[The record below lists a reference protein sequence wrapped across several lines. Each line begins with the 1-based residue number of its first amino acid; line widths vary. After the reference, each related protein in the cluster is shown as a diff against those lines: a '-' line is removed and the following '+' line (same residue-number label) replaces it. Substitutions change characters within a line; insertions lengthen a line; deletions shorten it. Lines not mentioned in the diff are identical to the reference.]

1 MKKFELTS
9 ECIVKFGR
17 TLYRIRA
24 LVAFGD
30 VKEGELGGFLE
41 KEENLSQDGNAWV
54 RGSAIVSENATVR
67 GNAIVSGNAT
77 VRGYARVFKTSHYLV
92 IGPMGSRNGFTTFFR
107 TNNLFIGVACGCFR
121 GNVDEF
127 VKKVKETH
135 GDNKHAKTY
144 LAAAELAKMQIDLT
158 TEENEEGD

>member
-9 ECIVKFGR
+9 ESIVKFGK

-41 KEENLSQDGNAWV
+41 KEENLSQDGDAWV
-54 RGSAIVSENATVR
+54 CENATVSGDATVC
-67 GNAIVSGNAT
+67 GNAIVRGDAT
-77 VRGYARVFKTSHYLV
+77 VSGDAWVFKTSHYLV

-107 TNNLFIGVACGCFR
+107 TKNLFIGVSCGCFR

-127 VKKVKETH
+127 IKKVKETH

-144 LAAAELAKMQIDLT
+144 LTAAELAKMQIDLT
-158 TEENEEGD
+158 PEEDDPEE